1 MIPKAAFDEEEFRDL
16 RLIGFDKT
24 KLEDERHLGRI
35 VNFFLYDYKFERV
48 WKDPDHDI
56 EKLKRYRAA
65 LSPDFSMYVEM
76 HPLMQ
81 LYNTFRNRWCGA
93 YFASEGMRVIPT
105 VSWGDE
111 RSFAFCFEGIPKGS
125 TVAVSTYMVSEH
137 GNRADQKPFFMKG
150 YEELLRRVEP
160 ERILCYHEPFP
171 EMRGNLVPIDYE
183 LSSWRHM
190 DDDAYV
196 PSKYAKYICGLEPVP
211 PGCELVI
218 KRGYVMRDDGC
229 RMGMGSAYGGKWKP
243 KKEEDKRFL
252 GQPGE
257 IKITYVSGYKVAT
270 KIGEDGRAIRERHYT
285 DHRRPD
291 KHSDPHDHEI
301 HWDNPNEHPDPQ
313 GHINYPNG
321 VPEFKYFGGFTMEH
335 TDILTGNTGENHFET
350 INDFKEC
357 MRYHGEVEFEWKG
370 TLYTITHPE
379 GMINISEAWKPET
392 EKWCATADE
401 ALEYMIDGVRLR
413 EIITQVEVKAR
424 TI

>member
-1 MIPKAAFDEEEFRDL
+1 
-16 RLIGFDKT
+16 
-24 KLEDERHLGRI
+24 
-35 VNFFLYDYKFERV
+35 
-48 WKDPDHDI
+48 
-56 EKLKRYRAA
+56 
-65 LSPDFSMYVEM
+65 
-76 HPLMQ
+76 
-81 LYNTFRNRWCGA
+81 
-93 YFASEGMRVIPT
+93 
-105 VSWGDE
+105 
-111 RSFAFCFEGIPKGS
+111 
-125 TVAVSTYMVSEH
+125 
-137 GNRADQKPFFMKG
+137 
-150 YEELLRRVEP
+150 
-160 ERILCYHEPFP
+160 
-171 EMRGNLVPIDYE
+171 MRGNLVPIDYE

-243 KKEEDKRFL
+243 RKEEDKRFL
-252 GQPGE
+252 GKPGE
-257 IKITYVSGYKVAT
+257 IKETRMPNGDLYAT
-270 KIGEDGRAIRERHYT
+270 KIGEDGRAVRERHYT

-301 HWDNPNEHPDPQ
+301 HWDNQNGFSKPQ
-313 GHINYPNG
+313 RPINYQKDI
-321 VPEFKYFGGFTMEH
+321 PEFKYVRRKEMME
-335 TDILTGNTGENHFET
+335 TVYKKENSEENRFET
-350 INDFKEC
+350 ISDFKWC
-357 MRYHGEVEFEWKG
+357 VDYGGEVEFEWKG

>member
-1 MIPKAAFDEEEFRDL
+1 MTLFGAKFCRQGACFDSISGYL
-16 RLIGFDKT
+16 
-24 KLEDERHLGRI
+24 
-35 VNFFLYDYKFERV
+35 
-48 WKDPDHDI
+48 
-56 EKLKRYRAA
+56 
-65 LSPDFSMYVEM
+65 
-76 HPLMQ
+76 
-81 LYNTFRNRWCGA
+81 
-93 YFASEGMRVIPT
+93 EGMRVIPT

-171 EMRGNLVPIDYE
+171 EMRGNIVPIDYE

-190 DDDAYV
+190 DDDYT

-211 PGCELVI
+211 PGCDLVI

-257 IKITYVSGYKVAT
+257 IKETRMPNGDLYAT
-270 KIGEDGRAIRERHYT
+270 KIGEDGRAVRERHYT